1 MGHEQHPSCHFF
13 CKRHFCPL
21 LGKYFSFQHARSSQG
36 GWEKRLRCHEQL
48 SSWRLR
54 AWWGLRHG
62 WRTLSLTKSPPK
74 TWARHEGD
82 RSYQWNYS
90 KWIIQIKDDTCIG
103 NLEQDRN
110 SAMEDIVNAT
120 KEPWNHEGDRQQMAK
135 RVKIKQ
141 LLRKNPNLSQ
151 LQPIMT
157 YIIHI

>member
-1 MGHEQHPSCHFF
+1 MGSCPHVIFF
-13 CKRHFCPL
+13 LQKTLAPL
-21 LGKYFSFQHARSSQG
+21 LDKYFPFPHARGSQG
-36 GWEKRLRCHEQL
+36 RWEKRLRCHEQL

-74 TWARHEGD
+74 TWARHED
-82 RSYQWNYS
+82 NRSYQWNYS

-110 SAMEDIVNAT
+110 SAMEDVVNAT
-120 KEPWNHEGDRQQMAK
+120 KEPWNHGGDRQQMAK